1 MSEYY
6 KLQWEKE
13 LSKHRELFERAIAEA
28 ELQGYKKAIQVLRDL
43 NTHEAKVSAN
53 HLETKYEETFE

>member
-6 KLQWEKE
+6 KLIWEKE
-13 LSKHRELFERAIAEA
+13 LKRHTELFEKAISEA
-28 ELQGYKKAIQVLRDL
+28 ELRGYKKAIQVLRDL